1 MELILRSPTRPAPRW
16 VAARLVVAL
25 PGVLLLSLMGSG
37 QRSFAADAL
46 LVLLPEVQGA
56 YVPKVAEP
64 AATASNDIAIALGEP
79 YRVALQNPITTATTL
94 QPVAP
99 YWQTARPPTTIVPS
113 DVEAGVADASY
124 TNSGTDGQD
133 SLSFLDRPLDPDE
146 ALREP
151 EAPEVLFEGLLL
163 TERDP
168 PLGFTGPSGVLPTEF
183 QDSADFVPIEDR
195 WRLGFPWWN
204 RYEEAQ
210 PPRSDAPY
218 ELGSVSDPYNQ
229 NVLKGDYPIVGQH
242 TFLNITATDFSINE
256 YRQVPTGTTPFESTF
271 NPFEEEFFGDP
282 NQYFFNNNLSV
293 SVDLFHGNAAFKPV
307 DWRLKFEPIL
317 NVNVLDTGELGVV
330 YPDVRRGTRRTR
342 HDYSLEQY
350 FIEKKLADLG
360 PDYDFLSVRAGSQPF
375 VSDFR
380 GFVLKDVNRGV
391 RVFGT
396 RFANRDQFNALW
408 FDQTEKDTNSNLNTF
423 DDRNQTTAVL
433 NYFRQDFV
441 FPGFT
446 GLLNFH
452 YNNDNAS
459 TKFDDNGFLVRPD
472 PAGVFRPHEINS
484 YYIGVGTDGHIGRV
498 NVVSQFYQ
506 VLGRDSLN
514 PIANCPQEIDAQ
526 MAALELSIDRDW
538 VRFRSSY
545 FYASGD
551 DDPNDHD
558 AEGFDTIL
566 DNPNF
571 AGGEFSYWQ
580 RQQIKLFGVNLKQQ
594 KSLVPDLRSSKT
606 QGQSNFV
613 NPGLH
618 LANFGID
625 FEITPKLRAI
635 TNANYLWFA
644 ETEVLETF
652 VFQSDIN
659 DEIGADLS
667 IGLEYRPLHSD
678 NIIVTGGYAVLIPGP
693 GLDDLFGRID
703 PFSLLEAQQRDINAS
718 TMNAAFVELT
728 LTY

>member
-1 MELILRSPTRPAPRW
+1 MEKVLRPSTRFARQPL
-16 VAARLVVAL
+16 AARSLVVLAL
-25 PGVLLLSLMGSG
+25 LANSA
-37 QRSFAADAL
+37 AADLWPTPPADPL
-46 LVLLPEVQGA
+46 AAGVPLSTPPGPAMSDQPELRVLPAVELRN
-56 YVPKVAEP
+56 P
-64 AATASNDIAIALGEP
+64 AATS
-79 YRVALQNPITTATTL
+79 TAL
-94 QPVAP
+94 QPVNP
-99 YWQTARPPTTIVPS
+99 FWQTARPPTTAVPS
-113 DVEAGVADASY
+113 DAAPVQYYVPNGSTEQQGSPAI
-124 TNSGTDGQD
+124 
-133 SLSFLDRPLDPDE
+133 LDRPLTPEE
-146 ALREP
+146 AFREP
-151 EAPEVLFEGLLL
+151 PPPDAPFEGLLL
-163 TERDP
+163 PQRDP
-168 PLGFTGPSGVLPTEF
+168 PLGFSGPSGVLPTEGP
-183 QDSADFVPIEDR
+183 QTADYVPIEDR
-195 WRLGFPWWN
+195 WRIGFPWWN
-204 RYEEAQ
+204 RYADEQ
-210 PPRSDAPY
+210 PAFSDVPY
-218 ELGSVSDPYNQ
+218 ELGRLADPYNQ

-242 TFLNITATDFSINE
+242 TFLNVTATSFSINE

-271 NPFEEEFFGDP
+271 NPFQEEFFGDP
-282 NQYFFNNNLSV
+282 NQYFFNHNLAV
-293 SVDLFHGNAAFKPV
+293 SLDLFHGNAAFKPV
-307 DWRLKFEPIL
+307 DWRMKLEPIL

-350 FIEKKLADLG
+350 FIEKKLVDLG
-360 PDYDFLSVRAGSQPF
+360 PDYDFMSVRAGSQPF

-391 RVFGT
+391 RLFGT

-423 DDRNQTTAVL
+423 DDRGQNTVVL
-433 NYFRQDFV
+433 NYFRQDFI

-446 GLLNFH
+446 GLVNFH
-452 YNNDNAS
+452 YNNDDAS

-514 PIANCPQEIDAQ
+514 PIGNCPQEINAQ
-526 MAALELSIDRDW
+526 MAALELSVDRDW
-538 VRFRSSY
+538 IRFRSSY

-551 DDPNDHD
+551 DDPNDKD
-558 AEGFDTIL
+558 AEGFDSIL

-571 AGGEFSYWQ
+571 VGGEFSYWQ
-580 RQQIKLFGVNLKQQ
+580 RQPIKLFGVNLKQQ

-618 LANFGID
+618 VANFGMD

-652 VFQSDIN
+652 VFQSDIE

-667 IGLEYRPLHSD
+667 VGFEYRPLHSD
-678 NIIVTGGYAVLIPGP
+678 NIIATAGYAVLIPGR
-693 GLDDLFGRID
+693 GFDDLFGKVD
-703 PFSLLEAQQRDINAS
+703 PFTLLGAQSRDIDAP
-718 TMNAAFVELT
+718 TMNAAFLELT